1 MKEYKEKGV
10 SFMNTIK
17 INGING
23 EELVEIKKG
32 VYKVRIWWTSMQEE
46 IEFYYVVNPYNFK
59 IVIGEYMANKDV
71 EIIQFEKVANDI
83 EVV

>member
-1 MKEYKEKGV
+1 
-10 SFMNTIK
+10 MNTIK
-17 INGING
+17 VNGING

-46 IEFYYVVNPYNFK
+46 FKFYYVVNPYNFK
-59 IVIGEYMANKDV
+59 IVIEEYMANKDV
-71 EIIQFEKVANDI
+71 EIIKFEKVADDI

>member
-1 MKEYKEKGV
+1 
-10 SFMNTIK
+10 MNTIK

-23 EELVEIKKG
+23 KESVEIKKG

>member
-1 MKEYKEKGV
+1 ME
-10 SFMNTIK
+10 TIK
-17 INGING
+17 VNGMNG

-46 IEFYYVVNPYNFK
+46 LEFYYVVNPYNFK
-59 IVIGEYMANKDV
+59 IVIEEYMTNKDV
-71 EIIQFEKVANDI
+71 KIIKFEKVADDI